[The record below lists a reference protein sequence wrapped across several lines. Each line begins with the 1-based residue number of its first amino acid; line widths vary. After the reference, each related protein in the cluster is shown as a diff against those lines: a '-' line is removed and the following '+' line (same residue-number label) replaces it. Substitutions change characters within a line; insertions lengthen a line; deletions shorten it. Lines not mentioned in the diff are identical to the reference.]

1 MTDPQIPDAD
11 PRLREALGRLKDE
24 ISPERDLWPEIRAQ
38 LEAERVRIFP
48 GTGPEIGSETGSDTD
63 VAPGRPRIA
72 LGIRGALAAAAALVL
87 MTATV
92 TWQLRGPA
100 APEVAGTLQPDATE
114 TSAGGLASFAS
125 YERSAAELSSLLD
138 ERTVRLDPATRA
150 VLERSL
156 RTIDEALEEARAAL
170 ATDPA
175 SPGARA
181 FVETVWRQK
190 LDFLRRA
197 NDVATLRGI

>member
-11 PRLREALGRLKDE
+11 PRLRDALGRL
-24 ISPERDLWPEIRAQ
+24 PEELPPARDLWPEIRAQ
-38 LEAERVRIFP
+38 LDAERVREFP
-48 GTGPEIGSETGSDTD
+48 GRSSRTESH
-63 VAPGRPRIA
+63 RPRLA
-72 LGIRGALAAAAALVL
+72 LGVPGALAAAAALVL
-87 MTATV
+87 VTATV

-100 APEVAGTLQPDATE
+100 DRDAGMARVPDPVE
-114 TSAGGLASFAS
+114 TTTGGLASFVS
-125 YERSAAELSSLLD
+125 YERSAAELSALLD
-138 ERTVRLDPATRA
+138 ERSVRLDPSTRA

-156 RTIDEALEEARAAL
+156 RTIDDALAEARAAL
-170 ATDPA
+170 SEDPA

-197 NDVATLRGI
+197 NDVATVRGI

>member
-1 MTDPQIPDAD
+1 MTDPHIPDAE
-11 PRLREALGRLKDE
+11 PRLREALGRL
-24 ISPERDLWPEIRAQ
+24 PEEMPPARDLWPEIRAQ
-38 LEAERVRIFP
+38 LDAERVRAFP
-48 GTGPEIGSETGSDTD
+48 GTGSSA
-63 VAPGRPRIA
+63 APRRRRIA
-72 LGIRGALAAAAALVL
+72 LGVRGSLAAAAALVL
-87 MTATV
+87 VTATV

-100 APEVAGTLQPDATE
+100 TRDDGAAGLPEAAEAG
-114 TSAGGLASFAS
+114 AGDLTSFAS
-125 YERSAAELSSLLD
+125 YERSAAELSALLD

-170 ATDPA
+170 AADPA
-175 SPGARA
+175 SPGGRA

-190 LDFLRRA
+190 IDFLRRA